1 MINCIYRTHFVS
13 AGKEI
18 INCKYYSFATSSE
31 NKQKK
36 YCQLPFFALYMH
48 MVNKGKET
56 VLLSPK
62 NLERNVKTQKQQS
75 PQKKTMPTSL
85 PTAQELLA
93 EYAQQGVHL
102 RELYFAQQ
110 SENIERAARLSAMA
124 LAQGKKILLCGNGG
138 SAADAQHIAGELVN
152 RFLMDRPPLPAIALH
167 TDTSVLTSIGNDF
180 GYEEVFAKQVTAHGQ
195 EGDVFIG
202 ISTSGKSPNV
212 LAALHV
218 ARQRGLHTI
227 GLVGGHAS
235 PTSATDVPLGTG
247 QMAPL
252 CDILLPVPHSLTPLV
267 QEIHIATGHMLC
279 RLIDYFLF
287 ENVSALGLSAK

>member
-1 MINCIYRTHFVS
+1 MINYVYRTHFASV
-13 AGKEI
+13 GKAI
-18 INCKYYSFATSSE
+18 INCKYSSFIATNE
-31 NKQKK
+31 NKKKK
-36 YCQLPFFALYMH
+36 YCQLSFFALYMH

-56 VLLSPK
+56 VFLSPK
-62 NLERNVKTQKQQS
+62 NLERNVKTQEQQNPREKNMS
-75 PQKKTMPTSL
+75 TSL

-102 RELYFAQQ
+102 REIYFAQQ
-110 SENIERAARLSAMA
+110 SKNIEHAARVSALA

-167 TDTSVLTSIGNDF
+167 ADTSVLTAIGNDF
-180 GYEEVFAKQVTAHGQ
+180 GYEKVFAKQVEAHGQ

-218 ARQRGLHTI
+218 AKQRGLHTI

-235 PTSATDVPLGTG
+235 SPSATDAQLGTG

-287 ENVSALGLSAK
+287 ENVSALGLSTK